1 VAIARA
7 LVKQP
12 KVLLADEP
20 TGNLDEGTRDE
31 IIALLETLWR
41 ERGLTLVV
49 VTHDSAIA
57 RRAQRI
63 GVMQGGRLSV
73 PGPLVQVP

>member
-1 VAIARA
+1 M
-7 LVKQP
+7 
-12 KVLLADEP
+12 
-20 TGNLDEGTRDE
+20 
-31 IIALLETLWR
+31 WR

-49 VTHDSAIA
+49 VTHDSSVA

-73 PGPLVQVP
+73 PGAIAYRQPPEDHQRAARVHPGGR